1 MRKGG
6 RALSEAAGAGTA
18 AARLDFMRNL
28 FRNRA
33 LRSRAEVQAACDL
46 VEWLGLPSHHD
57 AQKNWDTVKCLF
69 FALSQKKL
77 DLPVLDVG
85 SSRSVINRWL
95 SAMGLRNLYACDL
108 LAKDPSHFE
117 PYGIRF
123 SVQDLTR
130 TSYESQ
136 FFGTIT
142 SISVIEHN
150 VDLAA
155 YLDEMA
161 RLLRPGGL
169 LLTSTDYWS
178 EPVDCTGIF
187 PYGPQG
193 GEMKVFD
200 PEGIRAFVRL
210 AEERGFK
217 LTAPLELATAEKAI
231 RWQRVDREYTFM
243 FVALRRR

>member
-1 MRKGG
+1 VSDRADGG
-6 RALSEAAGAGTA
+6 TTA
-18 AARLDFMRNL
+18 RREFLRNV

-33 LRSRAEVQAACDL
+33 LQSRAEIAAACDL

-57 AQKNWDTVKCLF
+57 PQKNWDTLKCLHY
-69 FALSQKKL
+69 ALSHKKL
-77 DLPVLDVG
+77 DLPILDVG

-95 SAMGLRNLYACDL
+95 SVMGFQSLYACDL

-123 SVQDLTR
+123 SIQDLTK
-130 TSYESQ
+130 TSYQSG
-136 FFGTIT
+136 FFNTIT

-150 VDLAA
+150 VDLSA

-178 EPVDCTGIF
+178 EPVDCRGIH
-187 PYGPQG
+187 PYGPEG

-200 PEGIRAFVRL
+200 PEGIREFAGL
-210 AEERGFK
+210 AEARGFK
-217 LTAPLELATAEKAI
+217 LTAPLELETSEKAI
-231 RWQRVDREYTFM
+231 HWQRVGREYTFM